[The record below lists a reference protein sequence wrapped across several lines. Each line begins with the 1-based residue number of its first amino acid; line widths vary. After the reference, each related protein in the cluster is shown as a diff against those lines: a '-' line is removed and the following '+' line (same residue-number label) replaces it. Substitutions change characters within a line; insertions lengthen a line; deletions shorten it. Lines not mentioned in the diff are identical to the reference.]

1 MHKGTEQE
9 KEHLKLVEQ
18 LSDMQ
23 KERIK
28 AMQKLEVFLKDRR
41 NLSAMLGV
49 IDMAY
54 PGLYDYIKKEYPSS
68 SELEKKVLLLSRFK
82 LLRTDEATLLGISTS
97 VLDKVRGRVKK
108 LKSLDSFGKSLDG

>member
-1 MHKGTEQE
+1 
-9 KEHLKLVEQ
+9 
-18 LSDMQ
+18 
-23 KERIK
+23 
-28 AMQKLEVFLKDRR
+28 
-41 NLSAMLGV
+41 MLGV

-108 LKSLDSFGKSLDG
+108 LKSLDSLGKSLDG